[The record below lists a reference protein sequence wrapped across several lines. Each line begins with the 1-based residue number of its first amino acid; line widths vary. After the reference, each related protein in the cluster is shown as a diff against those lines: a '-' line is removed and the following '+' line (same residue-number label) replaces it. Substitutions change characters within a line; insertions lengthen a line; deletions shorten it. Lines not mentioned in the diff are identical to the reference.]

1 MKRRWKTNRAALGT
15 VPLVTVMIR
24 CGGAPREPGCMAR
37 KDKVY
42 GTDCTAGIKT
52 LLQPLFNETD
62 EKSQG
67 TELLALEREAA
78 GDFNT

>member
-1 MKRRWKTNRAALGT
+1 MKRWKTNRAALGA
-15 VPLVTVMIR
+15 VPSVTAMIR
-24 CGGAPREPGCMAR
+24 CRGTPREPGCMAR
-37 KDKVY
+37 KDNVY

-52 LLQPLFNETD
+52 RLQPQFNETD

-67 TELLALEREAA
+67 TELLALETEAA